1 MKQALY
7 NSIAVMAYL
16 LLVGGTPP
24 TLADDDLTAFR
35 ESLQKAADDLKR
47 KAIKIEGELF
57 SSPKK
62 IRTLCSLP
70 VTIPSDPELNG
81 YLDDMKSDPAALPN
95 VDCVYVKT
103 NDNTDTLFSYR
114 ISPKRYWYTV
124 NMRNWVFP
132 DGVPRIA
139 KHPFHGIRLQDPNAD
154 LNRVLIAPQDA
165 FPLEPAT
172 RLILTETN
180 PYPGEDDQMSS
191 ITVRGSF
198 AIMHDGKPVDQL
210 HILVRDLGVRMLFGV
225 RVKLRQWIL
234 FSNRAN
240 VILRESF
247 PRGPAAARDDDHVKL
262 ERIVFY
268 QKGKPLYELS
278 REDLVPVT
286 EFLAQLDMWAAEAQ

>member
-1 MKQALY
+1 MNRAIHLIFAGTACAL
-7 NSIAVMAYL
+7 
-16 LLVGGTPP
+16 
-24 TLADDDLTAFR
+24 LATASLQSFAEDDLTAFR
-35 ESLQKAADDLKR
+35 ENLQKAADDLKR
-47 KAIKIEGELF
+47 KAIKIEGKLF
-57 SSPKK
+57 SSPEQIKK
-62 IRTLCSLP
+62 LCSLP
-70 VTIPSDPELNG
+70 LTIPSDPEFDE
-81 YLDDMKSDPAALPN
+81 YLGDLRNDPAALPN

-139 KHPFHGIRLQDPNAD
+139 KHPFHGIRLQDPNSD

-165 FPLEPAT
+165 FPIEPAT
-172 RLILTETN
+172 RLILIETN
-180 PYPGEDDQMSS
+180 PFPGEDDHLSS
-191 ITVRGSF
+191 MTVRGSF
-198 AIMHDGKPVDQL
+198 EITHEGKPIDEL
-210 HILVRDLGVRMLFGV
+210 HILVRDFGERLLFGV

-247 PRGPAAARDDDHVKL
+247 PRGPGAPRDDDYVKI

-278 REDLVPVT
+278 RDDLIPVS
-286 EFLAQLDMWAAEAQ
+286 EFLAQLDMWAPEAK

>member
-1 MKQALY
+1 MKRPLRYFFTGMACLLLATGAQP
-7 NSIAVMAYL
+7 SIAD
-16 LLVGGTPP
+16 GD
-24 TLADDDLTAFR
+24 LAAFR
-35 ESLQKAADDLKR
+35 ANLQKAADNLKR

-57 SSPKK
+57 SSPKQIK
-62 IRTLCSLP
+62 ALCSAP
-70 VTIPSDPELNG
+70 VTIPSDPEFDEYLG
-81 YLDDMKSDPAALPN
+81 YLKSDPAALPN

-114 ISPKRYWYTV
+114 VSPKRYWYTV

-132 DGVPRIA
+132 DGIPRIA
-139 KHPFHGIRLQDPNAD
+139 KHPFHGIRLLNPNSD

-165 FPLEPAT
+165 FPIEPAT
-172 RLILTETN
+172 RLILTETT

-191 ITVRGSF
+191 LTVRRSF
-198 AIMHDGKPVDQL
+198 EITHDGKPIDQL

-247 PRGPAAARDDDHVKL
+247 PRGPGATRDDDRVQF

-286 EFLAQLDMWAAEAQ
+286 EFLAQLDMWAAEPK